1 MVKELIRRQPNVLD
15 DLSEDDRREVARPM
29 VRHRC
34 LSPVWMA
41 KLPMRPALAHLDEAK
56 PFKDT
61 HGFPW
66 FKNRQGSHSELH
78 HDSLRADKLGFHLWL
93 SILQQHLNHLAEVFA

>member
-1 MVKELIRRQPNVLD
+1 
-15 DLSEDDRREVARPM
+15 M

-41 KLPMRPALAHLDEAK
+41 KLPMRASLAYLNEAE
-56 PFKDT
+56 PIKDA
-61 HGFPW
+61 HGLPW
-66 FKNRQGSHSELH
+66 FEDRQGSHCELH